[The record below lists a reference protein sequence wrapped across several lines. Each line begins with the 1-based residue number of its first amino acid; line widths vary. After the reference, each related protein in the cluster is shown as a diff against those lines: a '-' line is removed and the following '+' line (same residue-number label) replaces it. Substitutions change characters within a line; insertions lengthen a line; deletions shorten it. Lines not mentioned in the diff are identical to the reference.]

1 MMSIRVLVADDH
13 SMVRQ
18 GMRMYFDGD
27 PDVTIVGEAR
37 NGEEA
42 LDIARDIRPDVVL
55 MDLLMPAMDGV
66 EATRQLRR
74 SLPRAHIVAMTS
86 VVEESGVHR
95 AIEAGAIGYVLKDTR
110 PDELREAV
118 LAAAEGRVRFAPESA
133 GRLMRDVPT
142 PDANPGALSDE
153 DRELLSL
160 LAQERSTVEIART
173 MGLEQGEV
181 ETRLEALLQRLGL
194 AGPAHA
200 VLYATR
206 QGLVPAGLR
215 PYLS

>member
-1 MMSIRVLVADDH
+1 MPIRVLVADDH

-18 GMRMYFDGD
+18 GLEMYFDGD
-27 PDVTIVGEAR
+27 PEVIIIGEAR
-37 NGEEA
+37 NGDEA
-42 LDIARDIRPDVVL
+42 LDIARDLQPDVVL

-66 EATRQLRR
+66 EATRQLRQII
-74 SLPRAHIVAMTS
+74 PHAHVVAMTS
-86 VVEESGVHR
+86 VVEENGVHR
-95 AIEAGAIGYVLKDTR
+95 AIAAGAIGYVLKDTR

-118 LAAAEGRVRFAPESA
+118 LAAAQGRVRFAPESA

-142 PDANPGALSDE
+142 PDTDPQTLTKVE
-153 DRELLSL
+153 RELLCL
-160 LAQERSTVEIART
+160 LGQEHSTQEIAE
-173 MGLEQGEV
+173 GLSVEPREV
-181 ETRLEALLQRLGL
+181 EELLEALLRRLGL
-194 AGPAHA
+194 AGRAQA